1 MFSGPASHDQLA
13 AMYSSG
19 QLALVPTICGE
30 GTSLSALESMA
41 CGTATICTYVAG
53 LRDLPGPHALPFVA
67 SLAEVMEDVYPD
79 RKRVGEEQR
88 DIALAVYP
96 IERWRDSW
104 REALQSVG
112 LPMYSASSH

>member
-1 MFSGPASHDQLA
+1 MPHDQLA
-13 AMYSSG
+13 GVYSSG
-19 QLALVPTICGE
+19 QLNLIPTICGE

-41 CGTATICTYVAG
+41 CGTPTICTYVAG

-88 DIALAVYP
+88 EIALAVYP
-96 IERWRDSW
+96 LARWRHSW
-104 REALQSVG
+104 RRALHAAGLSVG
-112 LPMYSASSH
+112 TPSSR